1 MYFSK
6 FPKTTYTINGKTE
19 SVVDVFRKVVLSKEN
34 VDNIYLNELVQDSD
48 TLESLATKYYGDPS
62 FSWIILL
69 TNDIVDPNTE
79 FIRSSEDLQS
89 LINTKYSGN
98 ILYFEE
104 NISLQE
110 GDILIGVTGVTYSLT
125 PSELGSTMI
134 DSSTYCF
141 VSSYDNEF
149 RFARITNVNGTI
161 DETKK
166 LAAFRKINNEL
177 TLLSFTKQ
185 FTSNTDEQDAFIMPV
200 KKKDTYINSPTYFYN
215 ADTDEI
221 ISAYRGFSGSALQ
234 NSYIDTDAYGAFTGL
249 TNSNAFRQSILYK
262 VAMDGGVVTNVSLF
276 TLGQEIAK
284 NNEKF
289 RTIKILPKN
298 LINPFI
304 ETFNDLIS
312 NDDIRFRLIN
322 SRE

>member
-19 SVVDVFRKVVLSKEN
+19 SIVDLFRKVVLSKEN

-110 GDILIGVTGVTYSLT
+110 
-125 PSELGSTMI
+125 
-134 DSSTYCF
+134 
-141 VSSYDNEF
+141 
-149 RFARITNVNGTI
+149 
-161 DETKK
+161 
-166 LAAFRKINNEL
+166 IN
-177 TLLSFTKQ
+177 
-185 FTSNTDEQDAFIMPV
+185 
-200 KKKDTYINSPTYFYN
+200 
-215 ADTDEI
+215 
-221 ISAYRGFSGSALQ
+221 
-234 NSYIDTDAYGAFTGL
+234 
-249 TNSNAFRQSILYK
+249 
-262 VAMDGGVVTNVSLF
+262 
-276 TLGQEIAK
+276 
-284 NNEKF
+284 
-289 RTIKILPKN
+289 
-298 LINPFI
+298 
-304 ETFNDLIS
+304 
-312 NDDIRFRLIN
+312 
-322 SRE
+322 